1 MWSSLINI
9 CIYIIYVYVYIHK
22 YNASS
27 SNFEEV
33 GSNIEPSSASRP
45 HLNSFVRHGLQQGPC
60 CPACGETLRETDRI
74 EVQVGGR
81 LLDAALGGFCW

>member
-9 CIYIIYVYVYIHK
+9 CIYMCI

-45 HLNSFVRHGLQQGPC
+45 HLNAFVRHGLQQGPC
-60 CPACGETLRETDRI
+60 CPACGETLRETNRI
-74 EVQVGGR
+74 EVQADGR
-81 LLDAALGGFCW
+81 LLDAALSGFRC